1 MAEEQLYSINKWI
14 KFISNQEA
22 FYELLTVKKGYYLPA
37 LSSKAITKSYLMNV
51 ARKNVFTIEKK
62 IVIVN

>member
-37 LSSKAITKSYLMNV
+37 LKLKSNYKKLFDEC
-51 ARKNVFTIEKK
+51 RSEKC
-62 IVIVN
+62 IYH